1 MSTTAARSHE
11 HPRYRFHCNICLDA
25 VLEPVVTQC
34 GHLYCWPCLYRWL
47 EPGMLPGERLVGG
60 SLEVDE
66 SRRVC
71 PVCKAPCSVP
81 TVVPI
86 YALVEQPIRNDTTA
100 RNVLLDKEDTM
111 YNEEEEEEQEELST
125 LRHRRI
131 PARPSRPRTIP
142 EPTTPRSSE
151 VPVPSHSSPSRPLAR
166 LYHSHYPYYSSDPNA
181 TEYLSRILLILG
193 SFVIVCLLLF

>member
-1 MSTTAARSHE
+1 MSSTTSSRCHDNT
-11 HPRYRFHCNICLDA
+11 PLYRFHCNICLDS
-25 VLEPVVTQC
+25 VIEPVVTQC

-71 PVCKAPCSVP
+71 PVCKAPCAVP
-81 TVVPI
+81 TVIPI
-86 YALVEQPIRNDTTA
+86 YALVEQRKNGSTNNDTTIYTPCA
-100 RNVLLDKEDTM
+100 DKESKDDFVVR
-111 YNEEEEEEQEELST
+111 Q
-125 LRHRRI
+125 RRI
-131 PARPSRPRTIP
+131 PARPSRPRAIP
-142 EPTTPRSSE
+142 DPMIRHDELR
-151 VPVPSHSSPSRPLAR
+151 PSRPLAR
-166 LYHSHYPYYSSDPNA
+166 LYHLYHPPYDDSTSDPHA